1 MGARAVYANAV
12 GSKVFSNFIYD
23 APLQC
28 KQKSQYVRRL
38 ISGVYASCMP
48 RVWSNCRPWVGVGEH
63 LSGQTEKER
72 HFDRVSAIHQ
82 ASQLPSFSYTNQ
94 QIKLL
99 DRRMFIILMMQVGEE
114 WRAGRARPEN
124 EGDDRSLELIRIS
137 EEVSIIMATAETFK
151 TLSSGSR
158 KLPETST
165 R

>member
-1 MGARAVYANAV
+1 MHHACPAYEAIAALGLELENTFPARLKKK
-12 GSKVFSNFIYD
+12 GSSIVFLLFIK
-23 APLQC
+23 L
-28 KQKSQYVRRL
+28 
-38 ISGVYASCMP
+38 
-48 RVWSNCRPWVGVGEH
+48 
-63 LSGQTEKER
+63 
-72 HFDRVSAIHQ
+72 
-82 ASQLPSFSYTNQ
+82 ASQLPSFLYTNQ